1 MTIFGRKVPKLSSRQ
16 RRELAFKELALKKEC
31 RERSAKQ
38 LKEKRLSLTHVQ
50 SNLIAEHMNATMR
63 SSR

>member
-1 MTIFGRKVPKLSSRQ
+1 MTINGRKVPKLSSRQ

-38 LKEKRLSLTHVQ
+38 LSLTHVQ